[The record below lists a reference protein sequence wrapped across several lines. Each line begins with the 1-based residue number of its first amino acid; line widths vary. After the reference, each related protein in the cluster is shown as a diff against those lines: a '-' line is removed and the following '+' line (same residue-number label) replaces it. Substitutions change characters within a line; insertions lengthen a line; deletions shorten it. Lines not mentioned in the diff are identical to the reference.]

1 MVRVLI
7 ADKMSARAID
17 VFKERGVDVDVITG
31 LSKDELIKII
41 PDYDGLA
48 VRSATRPDADI
59 INAAKNLKVIGR
71 AGIGTDNIDKE
82 AATNRGIVVMNT
94 PFGNAVTTAEHAI
107 TLLLSCARQIPA
119 ADRRTQGGEWPKSD
133 FKGIE
138 LFNKTLGIIG
148 CGNIGAL
155 VAERALG
162 LKMRV
167 IAFDPYLS
175 EERAKE
181 LGVSKV
187 ELDEVFEKADAITL
201 HTPLTDSTRG
211 IVSREALAKTKPGVI
226 LVNAAR
232 GGLVD
237 EAALKEALESGHV
250 RAAALDV
257 FASEPAKDN
266 ALFGMPNFIATPHLG
281 ASTLEAQE
289 NVAVQIA
296 AQMADYLLAG
306 AVSNALNTPSISAE
320 DAPRLKPFV
329 GLADKLGVMMGQLL
343 SEPVKAVEICYRGG
357 ITELNTN
364 PISTAALA
372 GILRSILPDVN
383 MVSAPNLAKAN
394 GINMT
399 ESYEEQSDRGESLIR
414 LAVKTKT
421 RKFVIVGTVFRGQP
435 RIVRLFGVPMDAGF
449 SEHMLYVRNEDKPGF
464 IGALGQILGD
474 AGINIATFS
483 LGRMDNGENEAVC
496 LVSVDEMVPNSVL
509 EQIKKIDQVKI
520 VNRVEM

>member
-7 ADKMSARAID
+7 ADKMSARALD
-17 VFKERGVDVDVITG
+17 VFKDRGVDVDVITG
-31 LSKDELIKII
+31 LSKEELIKII
-41 PDYDGLA
+41 PEYDGLA

-59 INAAKNLKVIGR
+59 IAAATNLKVIGR
-71 AGIGTDNIDKE
+71 AGIGTDNIDKD

-107 TLLLSCARQIPA
+107 TLLLSCARQIPEA
-119 ADRRTQGGEWPKSD
+119 NRRTQAGEWPKSD

-181 LGVSKV
+181 LGVTKV
-187 ELDEVFEKADAITL
+187 ELDEIFEKADAITL

-211 IVSREALAKTKPGVI
+211 IVSREALAKTKPGLI

-237 EAALKEALESGHV
+237 EAALKDALESGHI

-257 FASEPAKDN
+257 YESEPAKDN
-266 ALFGMPNFIATPHLG
+266 ALFGVKNFIATPHLG

-296 AQMADYLLAG
+296 AQMADYLLTG
-306 AVSNALNTPSISAE
+306 AINNALNTPSISAE
-320 DAPRLKPFV
+320 EAPRLKPFV
-329 GLADKLGVMMGQLL
+329 DLADKLGVMMGQLV
-343 SEPVKAVEICYRGG
+343 SDPVKEVEICYRGAV
-357 ITELNTN
+357 TELNTN

-372 GILRSILPDVN
+372 GIMRAILPDVN
-383 MVSAPNLAKAN
+383 MVSAPNMAKAH

-399 ESYEEQSDRGESLIR
+399 ESYGEQAERSESLIR
-414 LAVKTKT
+414 LAVTTDT

-496 LVSVDEMVPNSVL
+496 LVSVDEVVPDAIID
-509 EQIKKIDQVKI
+509 QIKAIDQVKI